1 MKVLTIGGAGYI
13 GSRLVPELMKAGHDV
28 VVVDQLWFG
37 NFLPPSLNF
46 MANASAP
53 AHAAYIAKK
62 AGVRRFVYAD
72 SCSVYGFTDGVE
84 VDEKYLPGSTAPYGI
99 SKLQGGLGVL
109 QLVDDNFSTICLR
122 QGTLSGYSPRMR
134 FDLFINTMYMKAM
147 MENKIVVNNP
157 VIWRPLLAMT
167 DAVKCYIKA
176 LEAPPEVSGTFN

>member
-37 NFLPPSLNF
+37 NFLPPSVNIIQKDSFSLRADFMRGFDAVIFLSGISNDPMAEYAPHLNF

-147 MENKIVVNNP
+147 M
-157 VIWRPLLAMT
+157 
-167 DAVKCYIKA
+167 
-176 LEAPPEVSGTFN
+176 